1 MRSGR
6 FSRWRPAAGTQAA
19 QQLHAAGAYVRDL
32 ATAPFSA
39 DPEAM
44 LTRSPVERLHDRQAA
59 LLRLVLLSVAVLA
72 AGLILPIVA
81 LGHASELLLGASGA
95 AVGLSLVSL
104 ALNRLGQSMLAASF
118 FIVGGI
124 AIGVFYVQAGPPAQ
138 RGIIS
143 LVYALMSLLVLMAGI
158 LLPPAFVWPTAALV
172 LAATVLGLGGVGT
185 RPRDSAA
192 LALLVAF
199 EALVTILSW
208 IAARSAAAGAQAASE
223 ALDRVRELTALKDQ
237 FLIDANHELRT
248 PMMSWYGNTELLAQL
263 GSHATP
269 EQRER
274 MLARALTSGDAV
286 LRLLNSLLD
295 AGALGAG
302 PPRLRIEPV
311 AIEPLVRDVLATFDP
326 RQIGEPGLEEII
338 YEAPRV
344 TLEIAPGLT
353 ALADASRLRQIL
365 VNLLTNALKYSAPG
379 TPIVIAAQPLSPPH
393 RARIRSILPRADRRS
408 AVAVAA
414 AVPLPMA
421 RIAVRDR
428 GLGVPPRD
436 AGKLFQRFVRLER
449 DIAGSVRGTGVGLYL
464 CRVLVEAMGGSI
476 WVESSGIEG
485 EGSTFAFTLPLTT
498 SSQGTDLPPQPDA
511 EAPSTETANHLRRT
525 PAPSHPRSSA

>member
-6 FSRWRPAAGTQAA
+6 FSRWRPAAGSQAA
-19 QQLHAAGAYVRDL
+19 LQLHAAGAYVRDL

-39 DPEAM
+39 DPEA
-44 LTRSPVERLHDRQAA
+44 LLSRSPVERLRDHRAA
-59 LLRLVLLSVAVLA
+59 LLRLVLLSVVVLV
-72 AGLILPIVA
+72 AGMIIPVAA
-81 LGHASELLLGASGA
+81 LGRATGLLLGAAGA
-95 AVGLSLVSL
+95 AIGLSLAYL
-104 ALNRLGQSMLAASF
+104 ALNRLGQSTLAASF
-118 FIVGGI
+118 FILSAI
-124 AIGVFYVQAGPPAQ
+124 AVGVFYVQAGPQAQ
-138 RGIIS
+138 QTIIVP

-172 LAATVLGLGGVGT
+172 LAATVLGLGGVGE
-185 RPRDSAA
+185 RPRNSAA

-199 EALVTILSW
+199 EVLVTVLSW
-208 IAARSAAAGAQAASE
+208 IAARSAAAGAQAASV

-263 GSHATP
+263 GAHATP

-274 MLARALTSGDAV
+274 MLARALASGDAV

-311 AIEPLVRDVLATFDP
+311 ALEPLIRDVLATFDP
-326 RQIGEPGLEEII
+326 RQIGEPGLEEIT

-344 TLEIAPGLT
+344 TLDVSPELM
-353 ALADASRLRQIL
+353 ALADASRLRQVL
-365 VNLLTNALKYSAPG
+365 VNLLTNALKYSAPR
-379 TPIVIAAQPLSPPH
+379 TPITIIAQPLFPPDRPRLH
-393 RARIRSILPRADRRS
+393 PLRARGRRS
-408 AVAVAA
+408 PAITGPA
-414 AVPLPMA
+414 PMV
-421 RIAVRDR
+421 RIAVRDH

-464 CRVLVEAMGGSI
+464 CRVLVEAMGGRI

-485 EGSTFAFTLPLTT
+485 EGSTFAFTLPVAAPEPEVGPL
-498 SSQGTDLPPQPDA
+498 PQPDSD
-511 EAPSTETANHLRRT
+511 APLTENPGQVRRT
-525 PAPSHPRSSA
+525 PAPSHPRAGA

>member
-1 MRSGR
+1 M
-6 FSRWRPAAGTQAA
+6 
-19 QQLHAAGAYVRDL
+19 RDL
-32 ATAPFSA
+32 AAAPFSA
-39 DPEAM
+39 DPEA
-44 LTRSPVERLHDRQAA
+44 LLSRSPVERLRDRQAA
-59 LLRLVLLSVAVLA
+59 LLRLVLLSVVVLVAGMCIPA
-72 AGLILPIVA
+72 AA
-81 LGHASELLLGASGA
+81 LGRASGLLIAVAAA
-95 AVGLSLVSL
+95 AVILSLTCL
-104 ALNRLGQSMLAASF
+104 AFNRLGQSTLAASF
-118 FIVGGI
+118 FILGAIAVG
-124 AIGVFYVQAGPPAQ
+124 VCYVQAGPQVQTIVVP
-138 RGIIS
+138 

-158 LLPPAFVWPTAALV
+158 LLPPGFVWPTAALV
-172 LAATVLGLGGVGT
+172 LAATVLGLSGVGT

-199 EALVTILSW
+199 EVLVTVLSW
-208 IAARSAAAGAQAASE
+208 IAARSAAAGAQAASV

-263 GSHATP
+263 GTHATP

-274 MLARALTSGDAV
+274 MLARALASGDAV

-302 PPRLRIEPV
+302 PPRLRIELV
-311 AIEPLVRDVLATFDP
+311 VLEPLIRDVLATFDP
-326 RQIGEPGLEEII
+326 RQIGEPGLEEIT

-344 TLEIAPGLT
+344 TLDVSPGLT
-353 ALADASRLRQIL
+353 ALADASRLRQVL

-379 TPIVIAAQPLSPPH
+379 TPIIITAQPLSPPD
-393 RARIRSILPRADRRS
+393 RTRRRPLRMRGRRS
-408 AVAVAA
+408 PAIAGPA
-414 AVPLPMA
+414 PMV

-464 CRVLVEAMGGSI
+464 CRVLVEAMGGRI
-476 WVESSGIEG
+476 WVESTGIEG
-485 EGSTFAFTLPLTT
+485 EGSTFALTLPLAAP
-498 SSQGTDLPPQPDA
+498 SQEAALPPQAEDA
-511 EAPSTETANHLRRT
+511 APIETVGHLRRT
-525 PAPSHPRSSA
+525 PAPSHPRA